1 MKNLFSKD
9 EFVPDT
15 LYIKVLQ
22 VVADEPNCKIGN
34 LINRFLPEYGE
45 CDIRS
50 RISQLILRKYL
61 VESYANREIFLTIA
75 EKGRGALQKPA
86 P

>member
-1 MKNLFSKD
+1 MKELFSKD

-15 LYIKVLQ
+15 LYMKVLQ
-22 VVADEPNCKIGN
+22 AVADEPNSKIDTVVN
-34 LINRFLPEYGE
+34 KFLPEYGE
-45 CDIRS
+45 CDVRS

-61 VESYANREIFLTIA
+61 VKSYSNRDVFLTIA
-75 EKGRGALQKPA
+75 EKGRGALQEPA